1 MKIELSNR
9 TFKRL
14 QRHAVPLKDSPEDVI
29 VRLLDAFETTRRVK
43 DDKPVPLD
51 EYLPARMRSMPR
63 RVSGFAGELWEL
75 VIQPLPEEFSLA
87 DVYRHLD
94 PIRERR
100 PHVKELEASARAALQ
115 TLRDAGYIEFLDNR
129 GRYRRLQ

>member
-1 MKIELSNR
+1 MKIEISNQ

-14 QRHAVPLKDSPEDVI
+14 QQHAVPLKDSPEDVI
-29 VRLLDAFETTRRVK
+29 VKLLSSFETSGRAK
-43 DDKPVPLD
+43 QEKPILLD
-51 EYLPARMRSMPR
+51 EYRPESMRSIPR

-75 VIQPLPEEFSLA
+75 VIKPLPEEFSLP

-94 PIRERR
+94 PVRERR

-115 TLRDAGYIEFLDNR
+115 TLRDAGYIEFMDNR
-129 GRYRRLQ
+129 GQYRRLQ